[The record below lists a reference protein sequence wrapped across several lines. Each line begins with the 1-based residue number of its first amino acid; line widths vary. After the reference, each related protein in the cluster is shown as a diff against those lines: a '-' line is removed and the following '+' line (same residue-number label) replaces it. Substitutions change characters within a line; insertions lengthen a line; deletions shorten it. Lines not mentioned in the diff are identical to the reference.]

1 MWEYE
6 INVLRVI
13 DGDTIDAR
21 IDLGFHTHS
30 VKRIRLYGIDT
41 YEQRTKDL
49 EEKEKGKLATKRLKE
64 LLKNADKVILKSHGV
79 GKFGRCLGSLY
90 LINDEEEKREDVSQ
104 ILLAEGHG
112 VEYFGGSRKKDK
124 I

>member
-1 MWEYE
+1 MGTLLMLELIWVSIPIQLRGFDFMVLILMNKELE
-6 INVLRVI
+6 IW
-13 DGDTIDAR
+13 
-21 IDLGFHTHS
+21 
-30 VKRIRLYGIDT
+30 
-41 YEQRTKDL
+41 

-90 LINDEEEKREDVSQ
+90 LINDGEEERGDVSQ

-112 VEYFGGSRKKDK
+112 VEYFGGSRK
-124 I
+124 